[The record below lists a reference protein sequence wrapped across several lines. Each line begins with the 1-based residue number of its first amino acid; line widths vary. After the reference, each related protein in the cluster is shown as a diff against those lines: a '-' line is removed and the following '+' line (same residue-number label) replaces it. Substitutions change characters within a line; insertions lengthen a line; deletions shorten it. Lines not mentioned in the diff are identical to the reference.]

1 MWINIIIMGGYMKKS
16 VLVVG
21 TARSGTSLTCGVI
34 DCLGVKMLTVEPKPH
49 QLRHN
54 PKGMYELP
62 GLLGF
67 GAKLNKEAN
76 QSTNIPEAA
85 RNLQE
90 VFDKE
95 LFQYAPKKGNWGIK
109 SPTITK
115 GIDLLLYHMPNCHV
129 VFVFRNI
136 VDHAKSFQMFRFKI
150 DGIKT
155 PLTELM
161 KEIAAHNLTIAN
173 KIDELKALGYP
184 VEITTYEHLRSE
196 PIVEVG
202 RIASFLD
209 IEVTDE
215 IKEKVMKFVDPTIH
229 TWKDEGR
236 ETLPIEID
244 FNE

>member
-1 MWINIIIMGGYMKKS
+1 VEKS

-21 TARSGTSLTCGVI
+21 TARSGTSLACGVI
-34 DCLGVKMLTVEPKPH
+34 DCLGVKMLTGKPKPH

-62 GLLGF
+62 NLLGF
-67 GAKLNKEAN
+67 GAILNKEA
-76 QSTNIPEAA
+76 SHADIPKTA
-85 RNLQE
+85 RSLQD
-90 VFDKE
+90 VFDKN
-95 LFQYAPKKGNWGIK
+95 LFQYVPKGKNWGIK

-115 GIDLLLYHMPNCHV
+115 GMDLLLYHMPHCHI

-150 DGIKT
+150 DGILT
-155 PLTELM
+155 PLSELI
-161 KEIAAHNLTIAN
+161 KEMATHNLTIAN
-173 KIDELKALGYP
+173 KIHELKTLGYP

-196 PIVEVG
+196 PIVEAS

-209 IEVTDE
+209 IEITDE
-215 IKEKVMKFVDPTIH
+215 IKEKVMEFVDPTIH

-236 ETLPIEID
+236 ETLPVEVEIGVD
-244 FNE
+244 NFEN